1 MRVFQKTVHRKQ
13 KPTTSV
19 QQSRPH
25 TISQYSS
32 SVFCEKNGL
41 LGNTTSSLNHMEQK
55 VIPNQGTE
63 STNAVGEI
71 LGLQSDDFSSQN
83 LASSKIEEQ

>member
-1 MRVFQKTVHRKQ
+1 
-13 KPTTSV
+13 
-19 QQSRPH
+19 
-25 TISQYSS
+25 
-32 SVFCEKNGL
+32 
-41 LGNTTSSLNHMEQK
+41 MEQK

-83 LASSKIEEQ
+83 LASSKIEEQRKNAYRS